1 MRKTPLFIVLLLSLI
16 SCSERSLKV
25 KLQSSAIIGGEELSH
40 QAKELKYTVAIT
52 KENDL
57 DKSFCTGSLISQ
69 RHIITAAHCLIGN
82 SYKNMQVAFV
92 SEGPKFINIKEAY
105 LAQDALLDMHNLE
118 RIRGDFGHNFDIAI
132 LELEEAAPESAE
144 VIEILEASESN
155 EVLNKKVKLIGF
167 GQDVNGV
174 VGKPKKVEVT
184 ATAIRRNLLERS
196 ILLYED
202 ANGACRGD
210 SGGPATITIDN
221 QAYLIGATQGYA
233 KAAFDGVEDLDC
245 SSGKGM
251 YTFLP
256 DYKAWIESVIN
267 KVEYSPSDI
276 EYNPFQFSQNESE
289 NSLSLECDNLKSL
302 SITRWQGLYTY
313 ASRVI
318 GNFKCESMNEWFSSQ
333 TSYSERPSSK
343 AEFIQGK
350 WSIVGNY
357 YFLRYFKNLE
367 KISID
372 QSMRITRRD
381 QMVLGVNSNVIYLN
395 NAYEDF
401 KLGDSVRQLSL
412 FGGKLS
418 KENYEALEGR
428 TDFLLK
434 KVSLDE

>member
-1 MRKTPLFIVLLLSLI
+1 M
-16 SCSERSLKV
+16 KV
-25 KLQSSAIIGGEELSH
+25 KSQSSAIIGGEELSH

-52 KENDL
+52 KESDL
-57 DKSFCTGSLISQ
+57 DKSFCTGSLISK
-69 RHIITAAHCLIGN
+69 RHIITAAHCLIGS

-92 SEGPKFINIKEAY
+92 SEAPKFIKIKEAY
-105 LAQDALLDMHNLE
+105 LALDALLRMHSLE
-118 RIRGDFGHNFDIAI
+118 SVRGDFGHNFDIAI
-132 LELEEAAPESAE
+132 LELEEDAPKSAE
-144 VIEILEASESN
+144 VIEILDASESN
-155 EVLNKKVKLIGF
+155 EVLDKKVKLIGF
-167 GQDVNGV
+167 GQDANGV
-174 VGKPKKVEVT
+174 VGKPKKVDVT

-202 ANGACRGD
+202 KSGACRGD

-221 QAYLIGATQGYA
+221 QTYLIGATQGYA

-267 KVEYSPSDI
+267 KTEYSPSDF

-289 NSLSLECDNLKSL
+289 NSFSLECDNLKSL
-302 SITRWQGLYTY
+302 SIARWQGLYTY
-313 ASRVI
+313 ASRII
-318 GNFKCESMNEWFSSQ
+318 GSFKCDSMNEWFSSIS
-333 TSYSERPSSK
+333 TYSEKPSSK

-367 KISID
+367 QVSID

-381 QMVLGVNSNVIYLN
+381 QMILGVNSNVIYLN
-395 NAYEDF
+395 NTYEDF
-401 KLGDSVRQLSL
+401 KLGDSVRELALLGGRLSQDD
-412 FGGKLS
+412 
-418 KENYEALEGR
+418 YDALISR
-428 TDFLLK
+428 SDFLLK
-434 KVSLDE
+434 KVSVGE

>member
-1 MRKTPLFIVLLLSLI
+1 MRKAPLFIVLFLSLI
-16 SCSERSLKV
+16 SCSERGLKV
-25 KLQSSAIIGGEELSH
+25 NTQSGAIIGGEKLSV
-40 QAKELKYTVAIT
+40 QANELKYTVAIT

-57 DKSFCTGSLISQ
+57 DKSFCTGSLISKH
-69 RHIITAAHCLIGN
+69 HIITAAHCLIGS

-92 SEGPKFINIKEAY
+92 SEVPKFINIKEAY
-105 LAQDALLDMHNLE
+105 LAQDALLEMHGLE
-118 RIRGDFGHNFDIAI
+118 SVRGDFGHNFDIAI

-144 VIEILEASESN
+144 VIEILEASESH

-167 GQDVNGV
+167 GQDANGV
-174 VGKPKKVEVT
+174 VGKPKKVDVT

-202 ANGACRGD
+202 ESGACRGD

-221 QAYLIGATQGYA
+221 QTFLIGATQGYA

-256 DYKAWIESVIN
+256 DYKTWIVSVIN
-267 KVEYSPSDI
+267 KTEYSPSNFD
-276 EYNPFQFSQNESE
+276 YHPFEFAQTESE
-289 NSLSLECDNLKSL
+289 NSSSLECDNLKSL
-302 SITRWQGLYTY
+302 SIARWQGLYTY

-318 GNFKCESMNEWFSSQ
+318 GSFKCDSMNDWFSSE
-333 TSYSERPSSK
+333 TNYSEKPSSK

-367 KISID
+367 KVSID

-381 QMVLGVNSNVIYLN
+381 QMVLGVNSSVIYLN
-395 NAYEDF
+395 NKYSDF
-401 KLGDSVRQLSL
+401 VLGDSVRELSL
-412 FGGKLS
+412 LGGKLS
-418 KENYEALEGR
+418 RENYDTLSAR

-434 KVSLDE
+434 KVSVDE